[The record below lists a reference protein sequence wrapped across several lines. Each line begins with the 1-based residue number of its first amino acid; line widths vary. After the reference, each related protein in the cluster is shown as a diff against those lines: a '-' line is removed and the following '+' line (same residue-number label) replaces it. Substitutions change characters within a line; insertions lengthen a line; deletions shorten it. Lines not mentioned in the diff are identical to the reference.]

1 MLSCHTSTV
10 EKKQG
15 IRSDKLDP
23 LPSWNNNDVKSAI
36 INFVENATE
45 EGNSNF
51 IPESD
56 RIACFDN
63 DGTLWAEQPMYF
75 QLIYAIDFIKKEAHK
90 HPEWSKQEPFK
101 AILQNDLEQAL
112 KGGNRALMEIIMAS
126 HAGISTAEFDKS
138 VKNWLESSKHPK
150 YNKPYYQ
157 LIYKPMIELLD
168 YLRGHHFKCF
178 IVSGGGV
185 DFIRNFSEEAYNIP
199 KNQVIGSSLK
209 VVYEIDSLGMPVLIK
224 QAEIN
229 DIDDGPGKPVGVHQ
243 FIGKKPLF
251 SAGNSDGDYELLAY
265 TKSSKNENGFAII
278 IHHTD
283 AEREFAY
290 DRESHIGKLKR
301 AMDDA
306 PEKGWYLVDMAKDWN
321 IIFEFNF

>member
-1 MLSCHTSTV
+1 M

-15 IRSDKLDP
+15 IRSDKLNP

-101 AILQNDLEQAL
+101 SILQNDLEQAL

-138 VKNWLESSKHPK
+138 VKNWLESRKHPK
-150 YNKPYYQ
+150 YNKPYNQ
-157 LIYKPMIELLD
+157 LIYQPMIELLD
-168 YLRGHHFKCF
+168 YLRSHQFKCF

-185 DFIRNFSEEAYNIP
+185 DFIRNFSEETYNIP
-199 KNQVIGSSLK
+199 KHQVIGSSLK

-224 QAEIN
+224 KAEIN
-229 DIDDGPGKPVGVHQ
+229 HIDDGLGKPVGVHQ
-243 FIGKKPLF
+243 YIGKKPVF